1 MLASESARTFEAMK
15 DELLR
20 SFPGQY
26 ALVCGPRLMGVF
38 RSVDEAMGAASRLF
52 EHDDLPAG
60 TPVLISE
67 IAARASVRVLATPYK
82 RTAPAPLAA
91 R

>member
-15 DELLR
+15 DALIR
-20 SFPGQY
+20 SFPGQF
-26 ALVCGPRLMGVF
+26 ALVCGPRLMGVYQ
-38 RSVDEAMGAASRLF
+38 SVDDAMSAASALF
-52 EHDDLPAG
+52 ESDGLPAG

-67 IAARASVRVLATPYK
+67 IAARASVRVLATPY
-82 RTAPAPLAA
+82 RRAAAAAA